1 MFLLIQKY
9 NKNGYKKK
17 SPEELRENK
26 ILNRACR
33 EVEGFAELLH
43 RFERNISILG
53 RSVKTFD
60 NYSRHIAVMA
70 LHFKILPTELDPEQ
84 VKDYLFELQQRSK
97 TPSQSY
103 FKHSVYG
110 LRFLLK
116 TEGLPYDFLHLPAI
130 PKVNK
135 LPVILSREEIWRMLK
150 SADLLKHKLVIGL
163 IYGCGLR
170 CMELRNIELSHLDF
184 DRKMLHIVQGK
195 GGKDRYVPLSEH
207 LIRGLQTFIKI
218 ENPQQYLFNGNKNRN
233 IEEIDALKTTNSTE
247 EVPDFDSR
255 YSQRGVQW
263 VIKTISKKAKIF
275 KDVHTHTLRHSYAT
289 HLLEDGV
296 PIIMVQK
303 LLGHERIESTMEYLH
318 CCQLSQQNPHSP
330 LDTVFERCGKSG
342 NPK

>member
-1 MFLLIQKY
+1 M
-9 NKNGYKKK
+9 
-17 SPEELRENK
+17 
-26 ILNRACR
+26 NRACR
-33 EVEGFAELLH
+33 EVEGFAELLR

-60 NYSRHIAVMA
+60 NYSRHVAAMA
-70 LHFKILPTELDPEQ
+70 LHFKMLPTELDPEQ

-116 TEGLPYDFLHLPAI
+116 TEGLPYDFLHLPSI
-130 PKVNK
+130 PIQKK

-184 DRKMLHIVQGK
+184 DRKMLHIVQAKGK
-195 GGKDRYVPLSEH
+195 KDRYVPLSEH

-218 ENPQQYLFNGNKNRN
+218 ENPTQYLFNGNRN
-233 IEEIDALKTTNSTE
+233 SQEIETK
-247 EVPDFDSR
+247 DFDSR

-263 VIKTISKKAKIF
+263 VIKTVCKKAKIA

-330 LDTVFERCGKSG
+330 LDTVFAICSKNG

>member
-1 MFLLIQKY
+1 
-9 NKNGYKKK
+9 
-17 SPEELRENK
+17 
-26 ILNRACR
+26 
-33 EVEGFAELLH
+33 
-43 RFERNISILG
+43 
-53 RSVKTFD
+53 
-60 NYSRHIAVMA
+60 
-70 LHFKILPTELDPEQ
+70 
-84 VKDYLFELQQRSK
+84 
-97 TPSQSY
+97 
-103 FKHSVYG
+103 
-110 LRFLLK
+110 
-116 TEGLPYDFLHLPAI
+116 
-130 PKVNK
+130 
-135 LPVILSREEIWRMLK
+135 MLK

-218 ENPQQYLFNGNKNRN
+218 ENPIQYLFNGNRN
-233 IEEIDALKTTNSTE
+233 SQEIETK
-247 EVPDFDSR
+247 DFDSR

-263 VIKTISKKAKIF
+263 VIKSISKKAKIF

-296 PIIMVQK
+296 SIIMVQK

-330 LDTVFERCGKSG
+330 LDTVFARCGKSG

>member
-1 MFLLIQKY
+1 M
-9 NKNGYKKK
+9 
-17 SPEELRENK
+17 
-26 ILNRACR
+26 NRACR
-33 EVEGFAELLH
+33 EVEGFAELLR

-60 NYSRHIAVMA
+60 NYSRHVAAMA
-70 LHFKILPTELDPEQ
+70 LHFKMLPTELDPEQ

-116 TEGLPYDFLHLPAI
+116 TEGLPYDFLHLPSI
-130 PKVNK
+130 PREKK

-184 DRKMLHIVQGK
+184 DRKMLHIVQAKGK
-195 GGKDRYVPLSEH
+195 KDRYVPLSEH

-218 ENPQQYLFNGNKNRN
+218 ENPTQYLFNGNRN
-233 IEEIDALKTTNSTE
+233 SQEIETK
-247 EVPDFDSR
+247 DFDSR

-263 VIKTISKKAKIF
+263 VIKTVCKKAKIA

-330 LDTVFERCGKSG
+330 LDTVFERFKKNG